1 MDVKNLLKNFQL
13 PEDFVLNH
21 AKQFKEQISSSFLT
35 TEIPPKKSANL
46 LKESNIESL
55 SGTRLGKMILL
66 VDSTFWGSAKNG
78 IAFCENG
85 VFWHD
90 TSGSCGAV
98 LYAHITAISGGNK
111 ASTITY
117 NGSTATISY
126 DRNSGVFKLLWEI
139 LKSWNR
145 MRADSLYGRND
156 GDITDA
162 VPAIIS
168 LLQCCKD
175 CDYLNH
181 IAGQLMNIAET
192 QNTAFANAVKLYQAS
207 MDFGNEI
214 AKNTLGKFHYRG
226 RFGTVNYEKA
236 FELLNG
242 SSDPEA
248 IMLLGHMYCNGNGV
262 KQDVFTA
269 IAKYHDCLQTN
280 YQKEA
285 QECLNQIR
293 NNAKSLFEKGQREC
307 NEAQKL
313 SLYQEAFMAGYLPAL
328 AEAGHITF
336 SSQDS
341 SVREKAFSF
350 YSQCINL
357 IEDKEKYSLYS
368 LIQPLEKIEIVF
380 TNCAYLWYHGI
391 GTSVDYDKA
400 LKYYHKAEAMGVAGL
415 EHVIAELYT
424 EKHDNGNAIRYYR
437 KAADNGSVE
446 DARLAAN
453 LLFNIPEEWETAF
466 TYFKKVID
474 SSQADGDSY
483 LKAGEIL
490 EQHSELSDD
499 ASATAMIYYKSA
511 WEKGIPAGARG
522 MGRLWANPEFKGF
535 SRVEALNCFN
545 QALEQEPEATILD
558 ARKCLQF
565 DESLPDEY
573 IKDWLSFFE
582 KGVHLQQ
589 PAAALT
595 IASFYSM
602 SQSSYFDLNTA
613 RNYCISGL
621 KLCLEDSE
629 IKGQLQKLLNEI
641 DLQLMKSDATGNM
654 AFELAERLRNN
665 TLTIDFD
672 GPIFDCYVFAA
683 RAGHAQAKNTAL
695 ELIQHAEDEAYAQV
709 AQYEDSLF
717 AKNHPFKYLTG
728 QGKGT
733 HKGKAALFAAG
744 SVLKLTGTAV
754 AFTGAAILGS
764 MDEKCKEKSK
774 ELGKDYSG
782 FSSSDAPMNWVLSY
796 YKKSKDKKQTKQQ
809 EEQNQVESMREDIR
823 GYHEALRKALDSE
836 TEMK

>member
-1 MDVKNLLKNFQL
+1 MDVKNLLKSFQL
-13 PEDFVLNH
+13 PENFVLNH
-21 AKQFKEQISSSFLT
+21 AKQFKGQISSSFLT

-55 SGTRLGKMILL
+55 SGAKLGKMILL

-98 LYAHITAISGGNK
+98 LYAHIVEISGGNK
-111 ASTITY
+111 ESTITY
-117 NGSTATISY
+117 NGSTVTISY
-126 DRNSGVFKLLWEI
+126 DRSSGVFKLLWEI
-139 LKSWNR
+139 LRSWNR
-145 MRADSLYGRND
+145 MRADSLYSQNTD
-156 GDITDA
+156 DITDA

-168 LLQCCKD
+168 LLQCCRD
-175 CDYLNH
+175 CDHLNH
-181 IAGQLMNIAET
+181 IADQLMNITET
-192 QNTAFANAVKLYQAS
+192 HNTAFVNAVKLYQAS
-207 MDFGNEI
+207 MDFGDEI
-214 AKNTLGKFHYRG
+214 AKNTLGKFHYQG
-226 RFGTVNYEKA
+226 RFGAVNYEKA

-242 SSDPEA
+242 SRDPEA
-248 IMLLGHMYCNGNGV
+248 IMMLGDMYCNGNGV

-293 NNAKSLFEKGQREC
+293 NNAKSLFEKGQQEC
-307 NEAQKL
+307 NETQKL

-328 AEAGHITF
+328 AEAGHMTF
-336 SSQDS
+336 ASQDS
-341 SVREKAFSF
+341 SIREKAFCF

-357 IEDKEKYSLYS
+357 IEDKEKCSLYS

-400 LKYYHKAEAMGVAGL
+400 LKYYHKAEAMGVPGL
-415 EHVIAELYT
+415 EHVIAELYA
-424 EKHDNGNAIRYYR
+424 EKHDNENAIRYYR

-490 EQHSELSDD
+490 EQHLEFSDD
-499 ASATAMIYYKSA
+499 AYATAMSYYKSA

-522 MGRLWANPEFKGF
+522 MGRLWGNPEFKGA
-535 SRVEALNCFN
+535 SRADALNCFN
-545 QALEQEPEATILD
+545 RALEQEPEATILD
-558 ARKCLQF
+558 ARKCLQI

-582 KGVHLQQ
+582 KGIHLQQ

-595 IASFYSM
+595 IASFYSKPRL
-602 SQSSYFDLNTA
+602 SHFNLNTA
-613 RNYCISGL
+613 RSYCISGL
-621 KLCLEDSE
+621 KLCLKDCV
-629 IKGQLQKLLNEI
+629 IKEQLQKLLNEI
-641 DLQLMKSDATGNM
+641 DLQLMKSDTTGNM

-672 GPIFDCYVFAA
+672 GSIFDCYVFAA
-683 RAGHAQAKNTAL
+683 RAGHAQAKDTAL
-695 ELIQHAEDEAYAQV
+695 KLIQHAEDEAYAQV
-709 AQYEDSLF
+709 NQYEDRLF

-733 HKGKAALFAAG
+733 HKGKAALSATG
-744 SVLKLTGTAV
+744 SVLKWTGTVAV
-754 AFTGAAILGS
+754 FAGTEILATI
-764 MDEKCKEKSK
+764 DEKTGSSFSEAPKNWLDNHLKESR
-774 ELGKDYSG
+774 
-782 FSSSDAPMNWVLSY
+782 
-796 YKKSKDKKQTKQQ
+796 DKKRAKQQ
-809 EEQNQVESMREDIR
+809 EEQDQVESMREKIR
-823 GYHEALRKALDSE
+823 EYHEALRKALE
-836 TEMK
+836 PKRKRKIK

>member
-98 LYAHITAISGGNK
+98 LYAHITVISGGNK
-111 ASTITY
+111 TSTITY
-117 NGSTATISY
+117 NGNTATISY

-145 MRADSLYGRND
+145 MRADSLYGKND

-162 VPAIIS
+162 IPAIIS

-307 NEAQKL
+307 NGAQKL

-336 SSQDS
+336 ASQDS

-357 IEDKEKYSLYS
+357 IEDKEKCSLYS

-400 LKYYHKAEAMGVAGL
+400 LKYYHKAEAMGVPGL
-415 EHVIAELYT
+415 EHVIAELYAQ
-424 EKHDNGNAIRYYR
+424 KHDNENAIRYYR
-437 KAADNGSVE
+437 KAADNGNVE

-453 LLFNIPEEWETAF
+453 LLCNIPEEWETAL

-483 LKAGEIL
+483 LKAGKIL
-490 EQHSELSDD
+490 EQHPELSAD

-522 MGRLWANPEFKGF
+522 MGRLCAKPDFQGF
-535 SRVEALNCFN
+535 SRVEALNCFT
-545 QALEQEPEATILD
+545 QVLEQEPEATILD
-558 ARKCLQF
+558 ARECLQIDKSF
-565 DESLPDEY
+565 TDEY

-582 KGVHLQQ
+582 KGIHLQQ

-595 IASFYSM
+595 IASFYSKPR
-602 SQSSYFDLNTA
+602 SSHFNLNTA
-613 RNYCISGL
+613 RTYCISGL
-621 KLCLEDSE
+621 KLCSKDSG
-629 IKGQLQKLLNEI
+629 IKEQLQKLLNEI

-709 AQYEDSLF
+709 DQYEDSLF

-728 QGKGT
+728 QGQGT
-733 HKGKAALFAAG
+733 HKGKAAFFAAG
-744 SVLKLTGTAV
+744 SVLKWTGTA
-754 AFTGAAILGS
+754 AAIAGTGILAAIDEQSGS
-764 MDEKCKEKSK
+764 SFSEAPKNWLYNRYKESR
-774 ELGKDYSG
+774 
-782 FSSSDAPMNWVLSY
+782 
-796 YKKSKDKKQTKQQ
+796 DKKQTKQQ
-809 EEQNQVESMREDIR
+809 EEQNQVESLREDIKE
-823 GYHEALRKALDSE
+823 YHKTLRKALEPKRGKKIKS
-836 TEMK
+836 